1 MPYAVKFSWM
11 LCGYYCIIALTATPL
26 KNFGRNR
33 GNFLSSKE
41 IIVMVIFMMGG
52 YDETFKIFIGFDFI
66 TGLALVPFNETSLAA
81 TKRLS
86 TKSTAHA
93 SYKLT
98 ATLDNKHPK
107 QYGTVHLMVKG
118 LPSGTKYKAV
128 FHYRTKDTTYYGKV
142 GKSLTVRI
150 SRATK
155 GFKVKINIS
164 ATYKGKTYKTETY
177 FIPR

>member
-1 MPYAVKFSWM
+1 MQWSSSWRM
-11 LCGYYCIIALTATPL
+11 RMYKKTQRESLISMHLRCLAHRGYSCNLKRCMFFLALI
-26 KNFGRNR
+26 
-33 GNFLSSKE
+33 LSL
-41 IIVMVIFMMGG
+41 
-52 YDETFKIFIGFDFI
+52 
-66 TGLALVPFNETSLAA
+66 GLALVPFNGTSLAA
-81 TKRLS
+81 TKHLS
-86 TKSTAHA
+86 TKNTTHA

>member
-1 MPYAVKFSWM
+1 MMKRLKF
-11 LCGYYCIIALTATPL
+11 LLALI
-26 KNFGRNR
+26 
-33 GNFLSSKE
+33 LSL
-41 IIVMVIFMMGG
+41 
-52 YDETFKIFIGFDFI
+52 
-66 TGLALVPFNETSLAA
+66 GLALVPFNGTSLAA
-81 TKRLS
+81 TKHLS